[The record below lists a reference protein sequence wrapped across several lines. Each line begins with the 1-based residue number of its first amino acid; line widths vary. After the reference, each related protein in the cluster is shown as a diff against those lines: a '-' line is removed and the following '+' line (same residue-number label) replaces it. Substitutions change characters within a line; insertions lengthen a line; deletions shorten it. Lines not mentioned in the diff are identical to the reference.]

1 MLLECCRLPVERH
14 RSLIHFDALIRL
26 GCFSCNRTVLI
37 KYIAH
42 AQVPPRCM
50 KPPQRAGKVS
60 IFKDI
65 FALNIQVSLFFYAL
79 AWQNSLVI
87 DLENISSVSELSC
100 LVIYFWDTW
109 HGRARPPR
117 HATQF
122 SLLSAQTSGRH
133 CWGLSCGIALPG
145 F

>member
-42 AQVPPRCM
+42 AQVLPRCM

-60 IFKDI
+60 ILKDI
-65 FALNIQVSLFFYAL
+65 FAFKY
-79 AWQNSLVI
+79 
-87 DLENISSVSELSC
+87 
-100 LVIYFWDTW
+100 
-109 HGRARPPR
+109 P
-117 HATQF
+117 
-122 SLLSAQTSGRH
+122 
-133 CWGLSCGIALPG
+133 GIAFLLCSRLAK
-145 F
+145 FACN